1 MLRKDLQKNLIKF
14 SIRKNEKIEN
24 FHVSIVNLTKIS
36 KLLEKNSNKRE
47 PPGSN
52 NNNQTL
58 KQMFYPTFVV
68 YELKGDRYLYISTNV
83 VI

>member
-24 FHVSIVNLTKIS
+24 FHVSNVNLTKFS

-52 NNNQTL
+52 TNN
-58 KQMFYPTFVV
+58 
-68 YELKGDRYLYISTNV
+68 
-83 VI
+83 